1 VPLVA
6 NSFVV
11 KREVEFPLVG
21 VPDTLPE
28 SVVNDGLF
36 TLVDGMFPIKMRWSV
51 VEGVVGND

>member
-21 VPDTLPE
+21 IPDTLPE
-28 SVVNDGLF
+28 SVVNDRLF
-36 TLVDGMFPIKMRWSV
+36 TLVDGMLPIELRRGV